1 MDSLHISDGAWWI
14 RGGGV
19 FEGGWYPDAHY
30 GDDGDDN
37 ANNDSDDDIFRYFS
51 IFDIFIY
58 HYSYQSISCHL
69 SLSIPP
75 ETIPEP
81 LVFWC
86 FQGI

>member
-37 ANNDSDDDIFRYFS
+37 ANNDSDDDHYHYLWKCCYFRYF
-51 IFDIFIY
+51 Y
-58 HYSYQSISCHL
+58 L
-69 SLSIPP
+69 SL
-75 ETIPEP
+75 
-81 LVFWC
+81 
-86 FQGI
+86 